1 MRELS
6 LKGRVFPSDLNHHG
20 SVFGGWIMSKM
31 DKASSI
37 AVENIIRGKA
47 VTVHVSEI
55 NFKKPIHNGN
65 IFTIYTEIV
74 ALGKSSITIDVDV
87 NVIDNITGEERDV
100 TTAQFK
106 FVAVDDSGNSIPL
119 MAVLRPN
126 LPEYVQTLLQSD
138 V

>member
-1 MRELS
+1 MKELS

-47 VTVHVSEI
+47 VTVNVSEI
-55 NFKKPIHNGN
+55 NFKQPIYNGD

-74 ALGKSSITIDVDV
+74 ALGTSSITIDVEV
-87 NVIDNITGEERDV
+87 KVTNHITYEETEV
-100 TTAQFK
+100 TDALFK
-106 FVAVDDSGNSIPL
+106 FVSVDERGSSIPL
-119 MAVLRPN
+119 ASVIRPN
-126 LPEYVQTLLQSD
+126 LPEYVEKLLKK
-138 V
+138 

>member
-1 MRELS
+1 MKELS

-47 VTVHVSEI
+47 VTVHVSAI
-55 NFKKPIHNGN
+55 NFKQPIYNGD

-74 ALGKSSITIDVDV
+74 ALGTSSITIDVEV
-87 NVIDNITGEERDV
+87 KVTNHITYEETEV
-100 TTAQFK
+100 TDALFK
-106 FVAVDDSGNSIPL
+106 FVSVDERGSSIPL
-119 MAVLRPN
+119 ESVMRPN
-126 LPEYVQTLLQSD
+126 LPEYVQKLLEK
-138 V
+138 

>member
-1 MRELS
+1 MKELS

-55 NFKKPIHNGN
+55 NFKQPIYNGD

-74 ALGKSSITIDVDV
+74 ALGKSSITIDVEV
-87 NVIDNITGEERDV
+87 NVINHTTYEITEV
-100 TTAQFK
+100 TDATFK
-106 FVAVDDSGNSIPL
+106 FVSVDDRGLSIPL
-119 MAVLRPN
+119 ESVMRPN
-126 LPEYVQTLLQSD
+126 IPEYVQKLLAN
-138 V
+138 